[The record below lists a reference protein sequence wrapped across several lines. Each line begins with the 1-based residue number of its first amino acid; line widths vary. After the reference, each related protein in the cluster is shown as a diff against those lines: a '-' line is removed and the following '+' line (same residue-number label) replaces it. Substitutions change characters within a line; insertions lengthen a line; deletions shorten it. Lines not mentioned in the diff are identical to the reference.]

1 MSPEFQGS
9 QVPEDDSALLRIV
22 SERILA
28 SNLKVENECV
38 KCVSV
43 GMTQDKVQP
52 GCALLVGLS
61 HADADWSVD
70 DFFESIYDLLG
81 PEKET
86 FLPAMRSEC
95 SLSLRFRS
103 LLSGIPCFIGK
114 ASLTLEHAVVSL
126 GFYGSELG
134 GTIGRVDC
142 NIGGIGWSCN
152 EISVCVSYSMERKI
166 FHLTVCDEND
176 IVTLNGF
183 RIKASM
189 GNVVIRSG
197 DVCNVGSRVFLFLLP
212 SEEQF

>member
-9 QVPEDDSALLRIV
+9 QVLEDDSALLRIV

-28 SNLKVENECV
+28 SRSKVENECI
-38 KCVSV
+38 KCISV
-43 GMTQDKVQP
+43 GKTQNSLQS

-61 HADADWSVD
+61 STDAEWSVE
-70 DFFESIYDLLG
+70 DFFTSTYDLLG
-81 PEKET
+81 PEKEI

-103 LLSGIPCFIGK
+103 LLKGIPCFIGK
-114 ASLTLEHAVVSL
+114 ASLTLEHAMVSL

-152 EISVCVSYSMERKI
+152 EVSVCVSYFPEGNI
-166 FHLTVCDEND
+166 FHFTVCDEND

-189 GNVVIRSG
+189 GSVVIRSG
-197 DVCNVGSRVFLFLLP
+197 DVCSVGSRVFLFLLP
-212 SEEQF
+212 SDELV